1 MLNYLDVFLFVWNG
15 PGSEKVFYNAP
26 AGFLFYVLSAF
37 CFTVSYFVSLFSCH
51 VCNSRMDSLVRH
63 WIDMSSWLLSLFL
76 ILLCHDFLVTQ

>member
-37 CFTVSYFVSLFSCH
+37 RFTVSCFVSLFP
-51 VCNSRMDSLVRH
+51 VMFATVG
-63 WIDMSSWLLSLFL
+63 WIVLLDTR
-76 ILLCHDFLVTQ
+76 I